1 MPCPAGSDP
10 VAIDAELIRVTV
22 GKTAWLSLQRTP
34 RWASSQR
41 LGVSSGEIRS
51 GRMPSQTIT
60 KARLAALTLLTPSQV
75 GRDESRPYITQSCRG
90 GACPARTC
98 PPALATPARV
108 YASSTYGAS

>member
-22 GKTAWLSLQRTP
+22 GKTAWLSWQRTP
-34 RWASSQR
+34 RWASPQR

-60 KARLAALTLLTPSQV
+60 KARLAALTLLSPSPH
-75 GRDESRPYITQSCRG
+75 GRRMRRPYHADTCRG
-90 GACPARTC
+90 GGF
-98 PPALATPARV
+98 PPPPPPPPPFPPPPRPGE
-108 YASSTYGAS
+108 GAGG